1 VKLPYEPRRCF
12 QCPSMAIY
20 KRKLASWRRT
30 CLALCP
36 RAHGPVTD
44 GCARMRTT
52 MGRCAAQTSE
62 GATMPVSVWTSTLK
76 RTIQTAEHLP
86 FPKLRWKVRLG
97 FGCPTPTL
105 DVLPSGCSELLAG
118 VIVAKSE
125 YAYQLCLDQKAN
137 VQDA

>member
-1 VKLPYEPRRCF
+1 
-12 QCPSMAIY
+12 
-20 KRKLASWRRT
+20 
-30 CLALCP
+30 
-36 RAHGPVTD
+36 
-44 GCARMRTT
+44 MRTT